1 MGLMNVLVLF
11 MAILFTANGQGKRRI
26 HANALVYSS
35 EGTLGSNSISS
46 SPHRV
51 QS

>member
-26 HANALVYSS
+26 HANALDSS
-35 EGTLGSNSISS
+35 IA
-46 SPHRV
+46 RV
-51 QS
+51 HLVLVVVVVHIYRV